1 MSNTAP
7 VNSSTRTLSPSGHWI
22 ILSAIGTGT
31 LMTALD
37 GSVVNTLLPVLR
49 QQFNVEV
56 ATIEWVVTA
65 YLLVTSSLLLS
76 FGRLGDLYG
85 HKRTYMLGFIVFVL
99 SSMTCGL
106 AHTAWALVLSRSV
119 QAIGSAMLA
128 ANSPAI
134 LTKNFPARQRGQ
146 ALGLQSTMTYLG
158 LVLGPSFGGWLATHL
173 SWRAVFYINVPI
185 GVLALFLSARF
196 IPEDHHH
203 RVQTPFDWRGAVLFS
218 LGLLAL
224 MAGLNRG
231 HTWGWS
237 SWPTLTT
244 LALGVILLSIFV
256 WIEWHTP
263 APLLDLRLFQN
274 LTFSGATLS
283 AVLNYVCLYGIIFLM
298 PFYLIEG
305 RGWNAAQAG
314 AILMA
319 QPLLMAT
326 LAPISGTLSDRI
338 GTRWPSVMGMA
349 LLTLGLWG
357 YANLPADASRWR
369 IILNLA
375 LSGSGIGIFIT
386 PNTSA
391 LMGAAPRER
400 QGTAGGVMSTAR
412 NLGMTLGIGI
422 AGALFNTALARQ
434 TESAVIFPAI
444 HFAFGALS
452 GLGVLATLITLG
464 RSRLD
469 RDPTP

>member
-1 MSNTAP
+1 MPT
-7 VNSSTRTLSPSGHWI
+7 SSQPHASDTSRGSSARWL
-22 ILSAIGTGT
+22 ILAAIGTGT

-37 GSVVNTLLPVLR
+37 GSIVNTLLPILR
-49 QQFNVEV
+49 QQFNVGV

-65 YLLVTSSLLLS
+65 YLLAASSLLLS

-85 HKRTYMLGFIVFVL
+85 HKRTYLLGFVIFVL

-106 AHTAWALVLSRSV
+106 AHSATALILSRSV
-119 QAIGSAMLA
+119 QAIGAAMLA

-134 LTKNFPARQRGQ
+134 LTKNFPPQQRGQ

-185 GVLALFLSARF
+185 GTLALLLSARF
-196 IPEDHHH
+196 IPEDRNHAP
-203 RVQTPFDWRGAVLFS
+203 QTAFDWRGAVLFA
-218 LGLLAL
+218 LGLFAL
-224 MAGLNRG
+224 MLGLNRG
-231 HTWGWS
+231 HTWGWGS
-237 SWPTLTT
+237 LPTLAT
-244 LALGVILLSIFV
+244 LILGLLGLSAFV
-256 WIEWHTP
+256 WAELHTP
-263 APLLDLRLFQN
+263 APLLDLRLFRD
-274 LTFSGATLS
+274 LTFGGATLS
-283 AVLNYVCLYGIIFLM
+283 AVLNYVCLYSIVFLM

-314 AILMA
+314 AMLMA
-319 QPLLMAT
+319 QPLLMAF
-326 LAPISGTLSDRI
+326 LAPLSGTLSDRV
-338 GTRWPSVMGMA
+338 GTRWPSVLGMA
-349 LLTLGLWG
+349 LLTVGLFG
-357 YANLPADASRWR
+357 YAQLPADASRWR

-375 LSGSGIGIFIT
+375 LSGSGIGIFIS

-422 AGALFNTALARQ
+422 AGALLNTALARQ
-434 TESAVIFPAI
+434 GEAGNLFTAI
-444 HFAFGALS
+444 HFAFSRLTGI
-452 GLGVLATLITLG
+452 GLLATFITIG
-464 RSRLD
+464 RSRLE
-469 RDPTP
+469 RE